1 MFIKGGQKMC
11 FFTTF
16 TIIMIAV
23 LFIFLDIAKRNTVF
37 LLYRVLLRAG
47 LITFIS
53 IVGFFLFTVIV
64 FIWRTTAP
72 PLPEI
77 TYGEFPFSL
86 EYEIDEERILIED
99 TVIAEFIGSFRG
111 NVTTQPRRSWSI
123 KLLNNSGELKAFHYE
138 FLIIESE
145 DVTITL
151 SSGSA
156 GYFMNDGGSKPQ
168 LTVRDRIAG
177 FMHFSH
183 YDLEEARKI
192 LAEYGITLI
201 NWEYAPPIRNFFN
214 DYY

>member
-1 MFIKGGQKMC
+1 
-11 FFTTF
+11 
-16 TIIMIAV
+16 
-23 LFIFLDIAKRNTVF
+23 
-37 LLYRVLLRAG
+37 
-47 LITFIS
+47 
-53 IVGFFLFTVIV
+53 
-64 FIWRTTAP
+64 
-72 PLPEI
+72 
-77 TYGEFPFSL
+77 
-86 EYEIDEERILIED
+86 
-99 TVIAEFIGSFRG
+99 
-111 NVTTQPRRSWSI
+111 
-123 KLLNNSGELKAFHYE
+123 
-138 FLIIESE
+138 LIIESE

>member
-1 MFIKGGQKMC
+1 M
-11 FFTTF
+11 
-16 TIIMIAV
+16 
-23 LFIFLDIAKRNTVF
+23 
-37 LLYRVLLRAG
+37 
-47 LITFIS
+47 
-53 IVGFFLFTVIV
+53 
-64 FIWRTTAP
+64 
-72 PLPEI
+72 PEI

>member
-1 MFIKGGQKMC
+1 M
-11 FFTTF
+11 
-16 TIIMIAV
+16 
-23 LFIFLDIAKRNTVF
+23 
-37 LLYRVLLRAG
+37 
-47 LITFIS
+47 
-53 IVGFFLFTVIV
+53 
-64 FIWRTTAP
+64 
-72 PLPEI
+72 
-77 TYGEFPFSL
+77 
-86 EYEIDEERILIED
+86 EY
-99 TVIAEFIGSFRG
+99 
-111 NVTTQPRRSWSI
+111 

-156 GYFMNDGGSKPQ
+156 GYFMNDGESKPQ

>member
-1 MFIKGGQKMC
+1 MLFYNFYYHYDCSTFYFSRYSKAKYSIFIISG
-11 FFTTF
+11 FTSSRSHN
-16 TIIMIAV
+16 IYIDRWI
-23 LFIFLDIAKRNTVF
+23 
-37 LLYRVLLRAG
+37 
-47 LITFIS
+47 
-53 IVGFFLFTVIV
+53 FLFTVIV

-201 NWEYAPPIRNFFN
+201 NWEYATPIRNFFN